1 MFLLDLLIAFVLA
14 LLITGVLSAAFDNRG
29 PWGLWWVFLLVLV
42 LATWAGGLWITPF
55 GPPLFG
61 VSWLPMLF
69 VGLIFALLL
78 AAAVPAK
85 PPETHAEA
93 VAQARAEAATAA
105 AFSWFFWVS
114 LIGLAVAILVA
125 YLI

>member
-1 MFLLDLLIAFVLA
+1 MFLLDLLVAFVLA
-14 LLITGVLSAAFDNRG
+14 LLITGILSAALGNRG
-29 PWGLWWVFLLVLV
+29 PWGLWWAFLLVLL

-55 GPPLFG
+55 GPPLWG

-69 VGLIFALLL
+69 VGLTLALLL
-78 AAAVPAK
+78 AAAVPK
-85 PPETHAEA
+85 PPGTREDAL
-93 VAQARAEAATAA
+93 AQARAEAATAA

-114 LIGLAVAILVA
+114 LIGLAIAILVA